1 VSNSLDEMYDYE
13 RWAFN
18 LIYLTLGILI
28 LGISL
33 GEIGIENSLT
43 DLINQ
48 NFLNP
53 IFNESAGDA
62 GYNTVNTMVY
72 ALVLSMF
79 VVALSA
85 WLRSLGIDGSDM
97 TIIALFPFVFWA
109 ATGEVVEDARML
121 NDVLAPYF
129 VSPGIHFQTAFWV
142 IVAGFFSYRIAHS
155 TSIDEDDKIER
166 VNSAATLLVLT
177 QFLLYSWSIQ
187 EGAASREIGLLPLAF
202 FGLMAVFL
210 PNILGNSLNN
220 FTLVQRGVYIVGLGG
235 TMIFLGALLS
245 YAASVSVT
253 QLFLWPLAVVIGFPA
268 ILIWQMHKF
277 GIESAMS
284 LRAAGMDAGI
294 LKPGITE
301 EDYINSES
309 EEKDLMEKFR
319 AKAVIASP
327 VVFLA
332 VAGQVL
338 DGIATYIGIE
348 YFGYSEKHVLSAKL
362 IEIFGNTAG
371 FTIIKI
377 FLAAVICYFFTVAN
391 FEHRQRHLR
400 LLIGLC
406 FLVVGMAPGLRD
418 VGRLALGV

>member
-1 VSNSLDEMYDYE
+1 MYDYE

-33 GEIGIENSLT
+33 GEIGIENPLT

-85 WLRSLGIDGSDM
+85 WLRFLGIDGSDM
-97 TIIALFPFVFWA
+97 TIIALSPFVFWA

-142 IVAGFFSYRIAHS
+142 ILAGFFSYRIAHS

-166 VNSAATLLVLT
+166 VNSAASLLVLT

-187 EGAASREIGLLPLAF
+187 EGSIGREIGLLPLAF

-210 PNILGNSLNN
+210 PQILGNSLDN

-235 TMIFLGALLS
+235 TMVFPSGA
-245 YAASVSVT
+245 
-253 QLFLWPLAVVIGFPA
+253 FVVIC
-268 ILIWQMHKF
+268 
-277 GIESAMS
+277 
-284 LRAAGMDAGI
+284 R
-294 LKPGITE
+294 
-301 EDYINSES
+301 
-309 EEKDLMEKFR
+309 
-319 AKAVIASP
+319 
-327 VVFLA
+327 
-332 VAGQVL
+332 
-338 DGIATYIGIE
+338 
-348 YFGYSEKHVLSAKL
+348 
-362 IEIFGNTAG
+362 
-371 FTIIKI
+371 
-377 FLAAVICYFFTVAN
+377 
-391 FEHRQRHLR
+391 
-400 LLIGLC
+400 
-406 FLVVGMAPGLRD
+406 
-418 VGRLALGV
+418 